1 LALHQKP
8 SKKNTSGHKAVERY
22 KAEMEAAARRREL
35 SGIAMKE
42 RGITIRE
49 RTPPPPP
56 KVVISFYTTVS
67 YIRIFSFQTSKKKKK
82 NSEEDRPVAEED
94 QTVVKVVILFYTIES
109 QLRTSPEKE
118 SEPYNT
124 TFRRRRSGS
133 FSGEG
138 SREGTQFGFHN
149 RIVSSVRKFYFQVP
163 KKKTKQPTPPPP
175 PSPSSEEEEE
185 DEACLEEEEEEAES
199 EASVAE
205 APVAPRRAREETRT
219 TLQIQLDE
227 ALGSSTDDDELH
239 MT

>member
-1 LALHQKP
+1 
-8 SKKNTSGHKAVERY
+8 
-22 KAEMEAAARRREL
+22 MEAAARRREL
-35 SGIAMKE
+35 SAIATKE
-42 RGITIRE
+42 I
-49 RTPPPPP
+49 PP

-67 YIRIFSFQTSKKKKK
+67 YVRIFSFQTSKKKK
-82 NSEEDRPVAEED
+82 NSEEDRPVAEKD
-94 QTVVKVVILFYTIES
+94 QPAVKVVILFYTIES

-118 SEPYNT
+118 GEPYNT
-124 TFRRRRSGS
+124 TEFRRRRSGS
-133 FSGEG
+133 PSGEG

-149 RIVSSVRKFYFQVP
+149 RIVRKLYFQVP

-219 TLQIQLDE
+219 ARQIQLDE
-227 ALGSSTDDDELH
+227 VLGSSTDDDELH